1 MSTPIDPQH
10 EPGARPRNRAGRM
23 GRASRRTPLA
33 AQRDDRARSRSAATR
48 APWWGWLIL
57 FVAAFALLPV
67 VADSGYIRRVAFDTV
82 LYMLL
87 ALGLNVVVGWGG
99 LLDLGYVAFY
109 GLGAY
114 AYAMLDSDKFG
125 VHLPTIISIP
135 LIVVIGAVAGFLVGL
150 PSRRLVGDYLAI
162 VTLFFLQIFLTVTTN
177 GDQIFGHDITGGA
190 NGILN
195 IDPLHL
201 FGHSLAVEHGGVF
214 AVSYLYVALGFFAV
228 VYAGAALRQP
238 LAHRAGLALAA
249 RGSARRRGDGDAGQP
264 PQADGVQLRRGRRGA
279 VGNLLRLPE
288 RKRLPAHVL
297 VPAADHRL
305 HDGDSRRP
313 GQPRRRHDRRG
324 NRQRAARVAARR
336 RVTRASSS
344 TSSACSRSPSRSG
357 VPQARGAARAHDRIR
372 VRGAFIA
379 DAIHHDWVAGPSASG
394 FDRVLS
400 HWVIIP
406 ITLATW
412 VGPVTYIS
420 LICLALALTL
430 VRGWVRYVL
439 LVPTLYLGTF
449 VWENV
454 LLAQPESTRYI
465 VLGVMLIALM
475 ITRPNGLF
483 GERRVEIV

>member
-1 MSTPIDPQH
+1 MSTPIDPQR
-10 EPGARPRNRAGRM
+10 EPERGPAIGQDEWVARHGERR
-23 GRASRRTPLA
+23 SRRGGLIG
-33 AQRDDRARSRSAATR
+33 QIEERIYL

-125 VHLPTIISIP
+125 VHLPTIVSIP
-135 LIVVIGAVAGFLVGL
+135 TIVVIGAVAGFLVGL

-201 FGHSLAVEHGGVF
+201 LGHSLAVEHGGVF
-214 AVSYLYVALGFFAV
+214 AISYLYVALAFFAV
-228 VYAGAALRQP
+228 VYSALHFINHSRTGRAWRSLREDPLAAEAMGMPVNFLKLMAFSFGAAVAALSGTVLASLNASAFPLTFSFPLLITVYTMVILGGQGNLAGVTIGAVIVSVLLELLRDAGDARILFYVVGV
-238 LAHRAGLALAA
+238 LAIALAF
-249 RGSARRRGDGDAGQP
+249 
-264 PQADGVQLRRGRRGA
+264 GRSRKLA
-279 VGNLLRLPE
+279 VLLASTIAFGFV
-288 RKRLPAHVL
+288 AH
-297 VPAADHRL
+297 
-305 HDGDSRRP
+305 
-313 GQPRRRHDRRG
+313 
-324 NRQRAARVAARR
+324 
-336 RVTRASSS
+336 
-344 TSSACSRSPSRSG
+344 
-357 VPQARGAARAHDRIR
+357 
-372 VRGAFIA
+372 FIA

-406 ITLATW
+406 TTLATW

-430 VRGWVRYVL
+430 VRGRVRYVL

-475 ITRPNGLF
+475 IARPNGLF